1 MCPRFKRMRAAAF
14 RAVARPSWP
23 AKLEPVLRYETYSF
37 VKDLAVATGE
47 PLNPYRPLQRITMN
61 LSFSLT
67 YGVRFESPDDPFY
80 KAYLSEVVAVSRVR
94 TATKMWVNFIPVLK
108 WWPDT
113 VKKIKSAKRTQER
126 RVELLQELLDNL
138 TVAQEKGE
146 NVECI
151 AADLTKDAEAKLS
164 RGKFREVNSN

>member
-37 VKDLAVATGE
+37 VKGLAASTGE
-47 PLNPYRPLQRITMN
+47 PLNPYRLLQRITMN

-113 VKKIKSAKRTQER
+113 VKKIKSAKKTQER
-126 RVELLQELLDNL
+126 RVELL
-138 TVAQEKGE
+138 
-146 NVECI
+146 
-151 AADLTKDAEAKLS
+151 
-164 RGKFREVNSN
+164 